1 MQTVKSLYQKISFIT
16 LFFAEYSMFV
26 PVFKEK
32 KVTHYKVEKDIVLEK
47 NSKEKPYEKGCICF
61 SEYFETNG
69 SNRE

>member
-32 KVTHYKVEKDIVLEK
+32 KVTHYKVEKDIVL
-47 NSKEKPYEKGCICF
+47 
-61 SEYFETNG
+61 
-69 SNRE
+69 